1 LFYLFLL
8 SYQIRD
14 ISLTPY
20 GTPLQI
26 LLDAPQARDG
36 DAVLQVVANDLID
49 HPPEPNQAILGELF
63 VDDFNEDGYYN
74 QERAKP
80 AASLVAG
87 GEYH

>member
-26 LLDAPQARDG
+26 LLDAPHARDG

-49 HPPEPNQAILGELF
+49 HPPETNQAILGELF

-74 QERAKP
+74 QEGAKP
-80 AASLVAG
+80 AAALVAG